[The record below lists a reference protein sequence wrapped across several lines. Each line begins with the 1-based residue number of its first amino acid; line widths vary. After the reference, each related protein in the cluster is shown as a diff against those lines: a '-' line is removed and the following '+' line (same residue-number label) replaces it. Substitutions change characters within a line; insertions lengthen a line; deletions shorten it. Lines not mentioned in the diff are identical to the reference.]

1 VSELSGV
8 QSVASENEAGV
19 FALSADTL
27 ALLSFALGF
36 VEDYENWKDYPDEV
50 LSDTDVDDIDRLVG
64 VATYEVM
71 NMAHPTPIGSVVMWF
86 SETIP
91 DGWIKMG
98 ENISKTTYPELFDIF
113 GYTYGGGFDIFSLP
127 TMDGFSPYGAG
138 ADVDLG
144 DTGGSDT
151 QTLVTANLP
160 SHNHAIT
167 DPGHTHLQQI
177 GGAPAYLGTGG
188 TGRVAY
194 GAVTTNSLVR
204 VTTDTQTTGVS
215 VGNTGSANPFSLL
228 HAVRG
233 VNFIIYGGH

>member
-50 LSDTDVDDIDRLVG
+50 LSDADIDDIDRLVG

-98 ENISKTTYPELFDIF
+98 RISVRPPTLNYSTFLDTPTVVVLIF
-113 GYTYGGGFDIFSLP
+113 FHFQPWTGFRP
-127 TMDGFSPYGAG
+127 TEP
-138 ADVDLG
+138 
-144 DTGGSDT
+144 
-151 QTLVTANLP
+151 
-160 SHNHAIT
+160 
-167 DPGHTHLQQI
+167 
-177 GGAPAYLGTGG
+177 
-188 TGRVAY
+188 
-194 GAVTTNSLVR
+194 VR
-204 VTTDTQTTGVS
+204 T
-215 VGNTGSANPFSLL
+215 
-228 HAVRG
+228 
-233 VNFIIYGGH
+233 